1 MKKVGKLIKQYP
13 MAVISA
19 VILLICILLI
29 LFAPLLTSYDP
40 AAVDILNANAKCSK
54 EHLFGTDM
62 QGRDIFTRILYGGR
76 IAMLSPLCVV
86 AISLV
91 IGVPVGFITG
101 FFGGKIDNII
111 MRICDIILSFPA
123 ILLALISV
131 SIIGRGIKN
140 TIIVLGFFYI
150 PFMARM
156 VRSAVMVQKEE
167 SYIEACHALGY
178 SKWKIM
184 IKHLLPNCIS
194 TIIVQSTLCL
204 GYSMLDL
211 AGMSYLGLGVQAPTA
226 DWGSMLAEGK
236 TIVTLAPNMV
246 VCSGI
251 AIMIVVVC
259 FNLLGDGL
267 DSYFDPKRKKG

>member
-1 MKKVGKLIKQYP
+1 MKKCMKLMKQYP
-13 MAVISA
+13 MAAISA
-19 VILLICILLI
+19 LI
-29 LFAPLLTSYDP
+29 LIVVTLLVVFAPVIAPYDP
-40 AAVDILNANAKCSK
+40 AEMDLLNTCAGSSK
-54 EHLFGTDM
+54 EHLLGADM
-62 QGRDIFTRILYGGR
+62 QGRDIFSRILYGGR

-86 AISLV
+86 AISLF
-91 IGVPVGFITG
+91 IGVPLGFITG

-111 MRICDIILSFPA
+111 MRICDVILSFPA

-131 SIIGRGIKN
+131 SIFGRGIRN

-156 VRSAVMVQKEE
+156 IRATVMVQKEE
-167 SYIEACHALGY
+167 SYVEACYALGY
-178 SKWKIM
+178 SKLKIM
-184 IKHLLPNCIS
+184 VKHLLPNCIS
-194 TIIVQSTLCL
+194 TIIVQATLCL

-236 TIVTLAPNMV
+236 SIVTISPNMV
-246 VCSGI
+246 IYSGF
-251 AIMIVVVC
+251 AIMLVVVC

-267 DSYFDPKRKKG
+267 DSYFDPKRKKV